1 MSVGLWLGAG
11 LLFFVGAILGWKRPA
26 WTLPVLIAVIPWRVP
41 FFGDFYPAIPFFLG
55 ALVGRSEAILEMLAE
70 QRLFLLATLLLP
82 IWLACSYGWALQPAF
97 VSGLLFKWLVVV
109 GAAWLAATEDAPDP
123 RLLVLGLVIAIVPH
137 ALWAFSERMHWAV
150 PLGDPA
156 GLKIRVIDFQGTIRG
171 KALFWHP
178 NRLADFTEQCGLVLV
193 GAGLAGVLPRLA
205 AVGVGAAFVVA
216 WATGSTGGMA
226 TIFGGAL
233 LCAGWMTISDK
244 TRRYAVPIV
253 LVAGLGAVLIGWW
266 AFLSHGGIGSRQVI
280 FDFAQEQIAMRP
292 WLGAGAG
299 NWPLL
304 VGGSSMDVSRFWFL
318 GHAHS
323 LPLHL
328 WVELGLPGVALAAFF
343 FIVPVARAQGAFG
356 GWARGGV
363 GGGAGASFA
372 VLGILAHNLVH
383 YFLRDPVDGLM
394 TGIVLGLVVSVA
406 RRNVK
411 PQGSPEEFP
420 A

>member
-1 MSVGLWLGAG
+1 MSAPMWLGTG
-11 LLFFVGAILGWKRPA
+11 LLVLLGAIFGWKKPA
-26 WTLPVLIAVIPWRVP
+26 WTLPVLIALIPWRVP

-55 ALVGRSEAILEMLAE
+55 AMLGRSEAILEMLVE
-70 QRLFLLATLLLP
+70 QRLFALATLLFPL
-82 IWLACSYGWALQPAF
+82 WLVCSASWALQPAF
-97 VSGLLFKWLVVV
+97 VSGLLLKWLVVV
-109 GAAWLAATEDAPDP
+109 GAAWLAATEDSPDP
-123 RLLVLGLVIAIVPH
+123 RLLVLGLFVGILPH
-137 ALWAFSERMHWAV
+137 ALWGFSERMHWIV
-150 PLGDPA
+150 PIGDPA
-156 GLKIRVIDFQGTIRG
+156 VLKMRVIDFQDSIRG

-178 NRLADFTEQCGLVLV
+178 NRLAEFTEQCGLVLV

-205 AVGVGAAFVVA
+205 GIGVLAACAAA

-226 TIFGGAL
+226 TIFGGAV
-233 LCAGWMTISDK
+233 LCAGWMRISDK
-244 TRRYAVPIV
+244 ARRDAIPV
-253 LVAGLGAVLIGWW
+253 LLAAGLAALLIGTW
-266 AFLSHGGIGSRQVI
+266 AFISHGGIGSRQII
-280 FDFAQEQIAMRP
+280 FDFAQQQIAERP

-304 VGGSSMDVSRFWFL
+304 VGASSLDVSRFWFT

-328 WVELGLPGVALAAFF
+328 WVELGLPGVLLVGVFF
-343 FIVPVARAQGAFG
+343 LLPVARAQGSLAG
-356 GWARGGV
+356 APVGWAGV
-363 GGGAGASFA
+363 GTGATFA

-406 RRNVK
+406 RRSA
-411 PQGSPEEFP
+411 PQSVISKDNS